1 MDYRSLSKSASTRL
15 AILST
20 NMTPQLEDYDLLR
33 NFRDYKM
40 CMSAGDEP
48 FHLVLNLASVQ
59 DEELALT
66 FPEKNV
72 LQVQVVHTRKDMGG
86 VAFARDCVYKFV
98 LPNDLSKAPLTA
110 LWTLDDYLVVVESSN
125 IVDIETKDVEQDIKG
140 GRNPDEE
147 AMDVEED
154 AVERSKLKE
163 EPKSEECTS
172 HEKVLQPRK
181 VSLVFKPNLNSA
193 ILRQSMEHA
202 EAGLFYAKRIV
213 QNCSFACPVTKEI
226 VDVKETTADK
236 GTKTKM
242 QKAAKHQL
250 DKLIEDAYYFR
261 KPLPVKK
268 VDLPKATTKGSEA
281 SAKPVSVKTSDT

>member
-1 MDYRSLSKSASTRL
+1 MDFRSLSKSASTRL

-40 CMSAGDEP
+40 CMSADDEL
-48 FHLVLNLASVQ
+48 FHLVFNLASVR

-98 LPNDLSKAPLTA
+98 LPNDVTKAPLTA

-125 IVDIETKDVEQDIKG
+125 IVDNDTKDVEEDIKDK
-140 GRNPDEE
+140 RNSDE
-147 AMDVEED
+147 AMDVEE
-154 AVERSKLKE
+154 AVGKTKLQE
-163 EPKSEECTS
+163 ELKSEECAS
-172 HEKVLQPRK
+172 HTEVLQPRK
-181 VSLVFKPNLNSA
+181 VSLVFKPYLNPD

-202 EAGLFYAKRIV
+202 ELGLFYAKRIV
-213 QNCSFACPVTKEI
+213 QNCSFACTVSNEI
-226 VDVKETTADK
+226 VDVKTTCDK
-236 GTKTKM
+236 GT
-242 QKAAKHQL
+242 QAKKQMTAKDHME
-250 DKLIEDAYYFR
+250 KLIEDALFF
-261 KPLPVKK
+261 KPPLPVKK
-268 VDLPKATTKGSEA
+268 VDFPKSTTNRSEA
-281 SAKPVSVKTSDT
+281 SAKAVSVKTSET